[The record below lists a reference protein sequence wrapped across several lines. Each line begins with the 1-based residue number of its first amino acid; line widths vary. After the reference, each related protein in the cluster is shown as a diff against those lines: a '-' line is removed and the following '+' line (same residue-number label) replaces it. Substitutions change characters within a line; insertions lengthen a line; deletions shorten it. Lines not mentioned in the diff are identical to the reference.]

1 MTNENNYDIASK
13 YQVEL
18 NSKFT
23 KQGSSSGSN
32 TKKNILNEL
41 KNQPNNNKESE

>member
-23 KQGSSSGSN
+23 KQGSSSGFIS
-32 TKKNILNEL
+32 IWFYFYGYI
-41 KNQPNNNKESE
+41 